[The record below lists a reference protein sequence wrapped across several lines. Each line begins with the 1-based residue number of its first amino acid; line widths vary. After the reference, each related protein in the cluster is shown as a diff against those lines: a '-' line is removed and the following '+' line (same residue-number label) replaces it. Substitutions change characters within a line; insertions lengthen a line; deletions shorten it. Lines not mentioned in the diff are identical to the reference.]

1 MGDFEEV
8 ERLQAGIRR
17 WLLRSARSGR
27 HELRDLGASAVLPLL
42 CAAAFGPVLAD
53 AGDMAAPAAPRLGV
67 LSSLGADELAFVL
80 DEAAGRVSSAQISA
94 ENQSRSPQQDLN
106 RHLEREISRSVG
118 EALAAAGQRADVLRS
133 DIAMVMREIDA
144 GGTVFRAAIEA
155 GDEDLERE
163 VLAAFEALSAE
174 YGDMAF
180 MLADLARAAGEIQDS
195 LGGQSSELR
204 AAGEQV
210 RRQAADVRMVREEL
224 TAIEQRTR
232 QWLPEPADPGPRWTG
247 GCPYRGLLP
256 YDQAHEAVFCGR
268 ERLTAELAGKLAG
281 TGIVMVTGASGAG
294 KTSLLQAGLVPAL
307 ARGVQVPGS
316 SSWPVVSLTATARP
330 LTDLAAG
337 LASLSGGDP
346 AAIRQMLADA
356 PGEAHLQIREVML
369 QAADRARERGQ
380 PATAGDGSR
389 LVLIIDQFEQ
399 VFSADGPD
407 GTRERAAFINA
418 VCAAATRPA
427 GLLGE
432 PPARVVIAVRGD
444 HWDRC
449 GAYPQLVRAMEYD
462 QLVVGPMPEASLR
475 RAITG
480 PAEASGLRAY
490 SALVDAIVADVH
502 ASEAGPGRAALPLL
516 SQALMLTWE
525 KREGSRLTSEGYDQ
539 AGRVARA
546 VEVSAEAVYT
556 GLPEN
561 RQAMAR
567 DLLRRMTAVGH
578 DGKPARRPVT
588 RAELRSGRPEN
599 QWAEASA
606 VLDAFAGS
614 RLLVLDAG
622 TAEIANDVLL
632 QAWPRLRDWLE
643 EDQASLVLYSQLAE
657 DTVRWRQNGKD
668 SSRLYRGVQLAAA
681 REAARVWAADPGRYP
696 ALTPAEAAF
705 LRASGQA
712 ATRGRWG
719 RRTLAGALVL
729 LLVAALAGAGLAVRS
744 ARNSASQQRTDSL
757 SGRLAAQSTALE
769 AADPVTASL
778 LAGAAWRIAPTAQA
792 RYSLLQSLAQPVRG
806 ILAAQSGTVTAM
818 AYSPGGQTLAAG
830 YQDGAI
836 RLWDTASHR
845 LISTATWGRAAL
857 ALAFTGGGK
866 TLEVAG
872 PASVGVWDLASRTM
886 ITAQPLGGI
895 VSSRSVAFSPDGS
908 TLATGDSDG
917 NVRLWDV
924 ATQQEIGAPMSS
936 GLRPVEAVAF
946 SPGGKTLAA
955 ASSDGT
961 AQLWDV
967 TTQQETG
974 TTIPASSVAIGAL
987 AFSPDG
993 KSLAT
998 GDDDGNVRLWDVAT
1012 QSQVG
1017 STMATGAQVAA
1028 LSFSAGGTTL
1038 ATAES
1043 NGDTELWSFATQQQ
1057 TGAALAA
1064 PGGGSVSA
1072 LAFSPGAPGTSA
1084 PATGA
1089 PGPGVLATG
1098 GGNGTI
1104 ELWDPAGFHQSS
1116 APTATGTP
1124 ESPAAGGPAAAV
1136 LSQPGDVLAVSNSRG
1151 TVRLWDALTGRPA
1164 GQPIASHH
1172 AVTGL
1177 ALSRDG
1183 KVLAVAGH
1191 GLQLWSTATGQR
1203 IGDPLPP
1210 ADAAGPVAVSP
1221 DGTLVAA
1228 IGTDGKARLW
1238 DVATQRETGTAVSAG
1253 PGAGLGAVA
1262 FSPDGK
1268 TLATVG
1274 ANGTAVLWSVA
1285 TRRRIGTPM
1294 TWGGQAG
1301 GSRGPIAAAFSPDGT
1316 MLATAGGDG
1325 SIRLWDVATQQEAG
1339 TPMPASPGPGYAL
1352 AFSPGGTMLATAD
1365 SDGSAR
1371 LWDVATQQEVG
1382 TPMTAG
1388 SGPVYALAFSRD
1400 GATLATADG
1409 DGSAR
1414 RWDVAFPGGLLGA
1427 ACAIAEQS
1435 LTREQW
1441 ADYAGTQPFQ
1451 QVCPAS

>member
-17 WLLRSARSGR
+17 WLQRSARSGR
-27 HELRDLGASAVLPLL
+27 HDLRDRGASAVLPLL

-53 AGDMAAPAAPRLGV
+53 IDADGTAAATVPRLGV
-67 LSSLGADELAFVL
+67 LSSVGAGTLAL
-80 DEAAGRVSSAQISA
+80 LLNEAAEYARSAHISG
-94 ENQSRSPQQDLN
+94 EHQSPSPQQDLN

-118 EALAAAGQRADVLRS
+118 EVLAARDKRADDLRS

-144 GGTVFRAAIEA
+144 GGTVFRAAIET
-155 GDEDLERE
+155 GDEDLEHE

-174 YGDMAF
+174 FGDLAF

-204 AAGEQV
+204 AAHGQV

-224 TAIEQRTR
+224 ADIEQRTR
-232 QWLPEPADPGPRWTG
+232 QWLPEPAETGPRWTG

-256 YDQAHEAVFCGR
+256 YDQAHQAVFYGR

-281 TGIVMVTGASGAG
+281 AGLVMITGASGAG

-316 SSWPVVSLTATARP
+316 SSWPVISLTATARP

-346 AAIRQMLADA
+346 AAIRRALADA
-356 PGEAHLQIREVML
+356 PSGAHLLIREIML

-380 PATAGDGSR
+380 AGQPVPAPGDGSR

-399 VFSADGPD
+399 VFAADGPD
-407 GTRERAAFINA
+407 GRRERAAFIDA
-418 VCAAATRPA
+418 VHAAATRPA

-432 PPARVVIAVRGD
+432 APARVVIAVRGD

-449 GAYPQLVRAMEYD
+449 AAYPQLVRAMED
-462 QLVVGPMPEASLR
+462 EQMVVGPMPEASLR
-475 RAITG
+475 RAVTG
-480 PAEASGLRAY
+480 PAEASGLRVD
-490 SALVDAIVADVH
+490 SGLVDAIVADMH
-502 ASEAGPGRAALPLL
+502 AAGAEPGRAALPLL
-516 SQALMLTWE
+516 SQALALTWE
-525 KREGSRLTSEGYDQ
+525 KREGDRLSREGYEQ

-556 GLPEN
+556 RLPEAQ
-561 RQAMAR
+561 QAMAR
-567 DLLRRMTAVGH
+567 DLLRRMTSVGH
-578 DGKPARRPVT
+578 DGKPGRRAVT
-588 RAELRSGRPEN
+588 LAELRSRRPES
-599 QWAEASA
+599 QWTEASA

-614 RLLVLDAG
+614 RLLVLGIG
-622 TAEIANDVLL
+622 TAEIAHEILL
-632 QAWPRLRDWLE
+632 EAWPRLRDWLE
-643 EDQASLVLYSQLAE
+643 EDQASLVLYGQLAE
-657 DTVRWRQNGKD
+657 DAVRWRQNGKG
-668 SSRLYRGVQLAAA
+668 SSLLYRGVQLAAA

-696 ALTPAEAAF
+696 ALTAAEADF
-705 LRASGQA
+705 LRASGRM

-729 LLVAALAGAGLAVRS
+729 LLVAALAGAGLAARS
-744 ARNSASQQRTDSL
+744 ARNSASQQRTANL

-778 LAGAAWRIAPTAQA
+778 IAGAAWRIAPTAQA

-806 ILAAQSGTVTAM
+806 VLAAQSGPVTAM
-818 AYSPGGQTLAAG
+818 AYSPGGKTLAAG
-830 YQDGAI
+830 YQDGTI
-836 RLWDTASHR
+836 RLWDIASHR
-845 LISTATWGRAAL
+845 LISTATWDGTAL
-857 ALAFTGGGK
+857 ALVFTRSGR

-872 PASVGVWDLASRTM
+872 PAAVGVWDLAPRAK
-886 ITAQPLGGI
+886 ITAQPLTA
-895 VSSRSVAFSPDGS
+895 VTSSRPVAFNSVAFSPDGT
-908 TLATGDSDG
+908 TLATGGSDG

-936 GLRPVEAVAF
+936 GLRSLEAVAF
-946 SPGGKTLAA
+946 SPDGTKLAA

-961 AQLWDV
+961 VQLWDV

-974 TTIPASSVAIGAL
+974 VTMPAGSAAIGAL
-987 AFSPDG
+987 AFSPGG
-993 KSLAT
+993 KFLAT
-998 GDDDGNVRLWDVAT
+998 GGDDGNVRLWDAAT
-1012 QSQVG
+1012 QIQVG
-1017 STMATGAQVAA
+1017 ATMATGGPVAA
-1028 LSFSAGGTTL
+1028 LAFSAGGTTL

-1043 NGDTELWSFATQQQ
+1043 GGVTELWSFATQQQ
-1057 TGAALAA
+1057 TGTALAA
-1064 PGGGSVSA
+1064 QGSGGMSA
-1072 LAFSPGAPGTSA
+1072 LAFSPVAS
-1084 PATGA
+1084 
-1089 PGPGVLATG
+1089 VLAT

-1116 APTATGTP
+1116 APIATGTP
-1124 ESPAAGGPAAAV
+1124 ESSAAAGGHAPAV
-1136 LSQPGDVLAVSNSRG
+1136 LSAHGDVLAVSNGRG
-1151 TVRLWDALTGRPA
+1151 TVRLWNALTGRTI
-1164 GQPIASHH
+1164 GQPMASHH

-1183 KVLAVAGH
+1183 KVLAVASR
-1191 GLQLWSTATGQR
+1191 GLQLWSTATAQR
-1203 IGDPLPP
+1203 IGDPLPA

-1221 DGTLVAA
+1221 DGTLAVA

-1238 DVATQRETGTAVSAG
+1238 DVAAQRETGTAVTVG
-1253 PGAGLGAVA
+1253 PGAGQGALA

-1268 TLATVG
+1268 TFATVG
-1274 ANGTAVLWSVA
+1274 ANGTAALWSVA
-1285 TRRRIGTPM
+1285 TQHRIGVPM
-1294 TWGGQAG
+1294 TWGGSVAG
-1301 GSRGPIAAAFSPDGT
+1301 GPIASGTVAGGPVAAVAFSPDGA
-1316 MLATAGGDG
+1316 MLATAGADG
-1325 SIRLWDVATQQEAG
+1325 SI
-1339 TPMPASPGPGYAL
+1339 
-1352 AFSPGGTMLATAD
+1352 
-1365 SDGSAR
+1365 R

-1388 SGPVYALAFSRD
+1388 PEPVYALAFSPD
-1400 GATLATADG
+1400 GAMLATAG
-1409 DGSAR
+1409 ADGSAR
-1414 RWDVAFPGGLLGA
+1414 LWDVAFPAGLPAA
-1427 ACAIAEQS
+1427 ACAIADQS
-1435 LTREQW
+1435 LTRQQW

-1451 QVCPAS
+1451 QVCPAG